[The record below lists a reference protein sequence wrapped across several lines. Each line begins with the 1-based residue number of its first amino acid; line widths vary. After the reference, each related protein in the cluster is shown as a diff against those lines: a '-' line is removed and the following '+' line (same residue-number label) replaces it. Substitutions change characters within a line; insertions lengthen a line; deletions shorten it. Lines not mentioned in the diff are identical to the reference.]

1 MKKRQVEQITTKL
14 GAEREEGA
22 KHTKVKVRFEGRI
35 VAKYNI
41 RRGSHTDHSFV
52 PSQLH
57 LSKTDAERL
66 AACTMTANE
75 YFGVLREAGRL
86 DPVAAPAGGAQ

>member
-14 GAEREEGA
+14 GADREEGA

-41 RRGSHTDHSFV
+41 RRGPHADHSFV
-52 PSQLH
+52 PGQLY
-57 LSKTDAERL
+57 LSKTHAERL

-75 YFGVLREAGRL
+75 YFSVLRKAGRL
-86 DPVAAPAGGAQ
+86 DPAGGTQ

>member
-14 GAEREEGA
+14 RADREQGA

-35 VAKYNI
+35 VARYNI
-41 RRGSHTDHSFV
+41 RRGSHAAHSFV
-52 PSQLH
+52 PGQLH

-66 AACTMTANE
+66 AARTMTADE
-75 YFGVLREAGRL
+75 YFDLLREAGRL
-86 DPVAAPAGGAQ
+86 TP